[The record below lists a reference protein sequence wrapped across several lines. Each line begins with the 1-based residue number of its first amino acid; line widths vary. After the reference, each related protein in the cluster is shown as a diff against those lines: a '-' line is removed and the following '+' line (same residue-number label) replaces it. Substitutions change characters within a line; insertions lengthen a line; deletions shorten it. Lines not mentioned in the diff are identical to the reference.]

1 MVWVCCSALLPT
13 PRAIWNVFI
22 PGHCT
27 RTMLVMELLCGVG
40 NEMLLEPQSMSM
52 AEPCSPCI
60 QHLQIRLS
68 SCRHVWFVAELGR
81 ILIYSRSPKLFLQV
95 FSSFCLIPR
104 PQLKPCQILSQTL
117 WGRTTRVSMSSES
130 SLFFSISGKIPFC
143 NIRIKMAIV
152 FSAYN
157 ASHFNTLSKSVG
169 TQWEGI
175 PLTLHFCAY
184 PLLSASEASTHQKV
198 SLFHS
203 LTSTLLQSSRF
214 GTALLSLSHSSH
226 WPIRSRNVIFPRK
239 HTFGYLF
246 SSQIYI
252 VPGQSSYHTIFYNGV

>member
-40 NEMLLEPQSMSM
+40 NEMLLGASEHEQHG
-52 AEPCSPCI
+52 SPCI

-68 SCRHVWFVAELGR
+68 SCRRVWLVAELGR
-81 ILIYSRSPKLFLQV
+81 IPICSRSSKLFLQV

-104 PQLKPCQILSQTL
+104 PQWKPCQILSQTL

-157 ASHFNTLSKSVG
+157 ASHFNMLSKSVG
-169 TQWEGI
+169 TQWERI

-184 PLLSASEASTHQKV
+184 PLLQKLQHIKKSFLTPLLLPYC
-198 SLFHS
+198 SLLDSILPCCLWHIH
-203 LTSTLLQSSRF
+203 LT
-214 GTALLSLSHSSH
+214 
-226 WPIRSRNVIFPRK
+226 
-239 HTFGYLF
+239 
-246 SSQIYI
+246 
-252 VPGQSSYHTIFYNGV
+252 GQLEVDM